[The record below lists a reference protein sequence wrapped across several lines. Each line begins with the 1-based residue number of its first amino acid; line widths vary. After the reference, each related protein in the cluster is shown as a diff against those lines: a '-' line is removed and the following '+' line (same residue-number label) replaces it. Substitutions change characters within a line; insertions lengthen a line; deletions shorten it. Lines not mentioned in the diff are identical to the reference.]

1 MNALE
6 LAEIASLVGDPA
18 RVNILLALMD
28 DRALTASELAYAARV
43 SAPTTSGHL
52 AKLTEA
58 RLLTVVKRGRS
69 RYFRIATPLVA
80 SMLEGIMAV
89 AAQAPPRYRPRSK
102 ADDAMRTARTCY
114 NHFAGKLGVGMAAA
128 LCERGYV
135 MLADEGGEVTE
146 SGVEFLADF
155 GIDLAE
161 ARRRRRAFCRPC
173 LDWTERRSHLGGSVG
188 AALAARCFELGWV
201 ERLRDTRAVAI
212 TPIGHQGLKHTFGL
226 TLGNDND

>member
-1 MNALE
+1 LQRTTQGRLWVPIFARIPTRQALPPSFGFGRSVRRANDGAAAYIVSMNALE

-89 AAQAPPRYRPRSK
+89 AAQAPPR
-102 ADDAMRTARTCY
+102 
-114 NHFAGKLGVGMAAA
+114 
-128 LCERGYV
+128 
-135 MLADEGGEVTE
+135 
-146 SGVEFLADF
+146 
-155 GIDLAE
+155 
-161 ARRRRRAFCRPC
+161 
-173 LDWTERRSHLGGSVG
+173 
-188 AALAARCFELGWV
+188 
-201 ERLRDTRAVAI
+201 
-212 TPIGHQGLKHTFGL
+212 
-226 TLGNDND
+226 

>member
-6 LAEIASLVGDPA
+6 LAEIASLVGDPT

-58 RLLTVVKRGRS
+58 RLLTVVQRGRS

-128 LCERGYV
+128 
-135 MLADEGGEVTE
+135 
-146 SGVEFLADF
+146 
-155 GIDLAE
+155 
-161 ARRRRRAFCRPC
+161 
-173 LDWTERRSHLGGSVG
+173 
-188 AALAARCFELGWV
+188 
-201 ERLRDTRAVAI
+201 
-212 TPIGHQGLKHTFGL
+212 
-226 TLGNDND
+226 